1 MCSMMRGVK
10 KSDSS
15 MTTSAML
22 GQFRDNHLTRS
33 EFLAHL
39 ERGSRG

>member
-1 MCSMMRGVK
+1 MCSMMRGVRK
-10 KSDSS
+10 ADSS

-22 GQFRDNHLTRS
+22 GAFREATTRS

-39 ERGSRG
+39 ARGSNA